1 MADLSDVRRTALSLP
16 AAQER
21 DSRGRAQWWVKDKM
35 FVWERPLRPREVQE
49 LGDAAPDGPILGVRV
64 EDLGAKEALLASEPE
79 VFFTT
84 SHFEGHTSVLVR
96 LAHVPADVLEEV
108 VTEAWLCRA
117 PRRLAQEFLA
127 GS

>member
-1 MADLSDVRRTALSLP
+1 MSTSIGTLRPIVRVRLRGHADDRGCELADVARRSGRRRYARPMADLSDVRRTALSLP

-64 EDLGAKEALLASEPE
+64 EDLGA
-79 VFFTT
+79 
-84 SHFEGHTSVLVR
+84 
-96 LAHVPADVLEEV
+96 
-108 VTEAWLCRA
+108 
-117 PRRLAQEFLA
+117 
-127 GS
+127 